1 MKQNLV
7 DHSKKDPVPATKCP
21 KWAHF
26 EMKRLVIEGTVI
38 FMRLPQI
45 YSSIFL
51 FIDFLT
57 ILLSRTRF
65 CTMSIYIIAQ
75 RYSVCSIKFSTFFKW
90 WDIVSLI
97 TKYIYDVNSFS
108 FKNLTKKKRNHSDA
122 ERPYS
127 YLSKY
132 VFKPCIF
139 HRQSFVLRTS
149 MFWCAIKICYLQ
161 ICLHLSQL
169 TKVQFCECFHT
180 CSFPSS
186 RVPFPVVCV
195 AEFPP

>member
-1 MKQNLV
+1 LK
-7 DHSKKDPVPATKCP
+7 
-21 KWAHF
+21 
-26 EMKRLVIEGTVI
+26 ERLFLCAYRKTIPPS
-38 FMRLPQI
+38 FYL
-45 YSSIFL
+45 SIFSQFSCHGPGSVRCL
-51 FIDFLT
+51 
-57 ILLSRTRF
+57 
-65 CTMSIYIIAQ
+65 SIYIIAQ

-108 FKNLTKKKRNHSDA
+108 FKNLTKKKEKSFRCRKA
-122 ERPYS
+122 IYS

>member
-38 FMRLPQI
+38 FMRLSQN

-65 CTMSIYIIAQ
+65 CTMSIYL
-75 RYSVCSIKFSTFFKW
+75 YNCT
-90 WDIVSLI
+90 
-97 TKYIYDVNSFS
+97 T
-108 FKNLTKKKRNHSDA
+108 
-122 ERPYS
+122 
-127 YLSKY
+127 
-132 VFKPCIF
+132 IF
-139 HRQSFVLRTS
+139 RLFN
-149 MFWCAIKICYLQ
+149 
-161 ICLHLSQL
+161 
-169 TKVQFCECFHT
+169 
-180 CSFPSS
+180 
-186 RVPFPVVCV
+186 
-195 AEFPP
+195 